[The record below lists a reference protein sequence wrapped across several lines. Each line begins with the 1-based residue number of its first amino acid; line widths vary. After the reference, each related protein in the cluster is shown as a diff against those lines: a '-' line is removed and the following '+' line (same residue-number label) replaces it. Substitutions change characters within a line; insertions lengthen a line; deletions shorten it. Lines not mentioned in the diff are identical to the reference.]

1 LEYACL
7 ENRLTELPGFGKRS
21 QEKILEG
28 IRYFKTTRGLYLFNN
43 AFSEAEPMISAL
55 QAFPG
60 VARASVAG
68 SLRRRKEVIRDIDL
82 VASSNDSA
90 SIMEFFTSLPA
101 IRTVIAKGETLS
113 SILLQSGIQADLR
126 VVSDVEFPFTLLSFT
141 GSKEH
146 NTVLRARAKRL
157 GLKLNEYGLFRGEE
171 SIPCQD
177 ETAIFSQLGLS
188 YIPPELRE
196 DMGEFEAAEKGP
208 IPPLTAPEEIRGIF
222 HVHTTYSDG
231 NAPLREMV
239 LKARSL
245 GYQYVGISDHSR
257 SAHYAHGL
265 SVERIREQHR
275 EIDLLR
281 KEITGITIFKGIES
295 DILADGSLDYPEE
308 ILATFDFVIASVHS
322 RFQMNKEEMTERLI
336 RAVSN
341 PYVTMLG
348 HPTGRLLLSREPYA
362 VDLHRV
368 IDAAAEYR
376 TVMELNASP
385 YRLDLDWRL
394 CRYAKE
400 RGVKVSIN
408 PDAHS
413 PEGLSD
419 TVYGVGIARKGW
431 LSAEDVLNTLPVEKI
446 ETYLNEKRPAP

>member
-1 LEYACL
+1 
-7 ENRLTELPGFGKRS
+7 
-21 QEKILEG
+21 
-28 IRYFKTTRGLYLFNN
+28 
-43 AFSEAEPMISAL
+43 
-55 QAFPG
+55 
-60 VARASVAG
+60 
-68 SLRRRKEVIRDIDL
+68 
-82 VASSNDSA
+82 
-90 SIMEFFTSLPA
+90 
-101 IRTVIAKGETLS
+101 
-113 SILLQSGIQADLR
+113 
-126 VVSDVEFPFTLLSFT
+126 
-141 GSKEH
+141 
-146 NTVLRARAKRL
+146 
-157 GLKLNEYGLFRGEE
+157 
-171 SIPCQD
+171 
-177 ETAIFSQLGLS
+177 
-188 YIPPELRE
+188 
-196 DMGEFEAAEKGP
+196 
-208 IPPLTAPEEIRGIF
+208 
-222 HVHTTYSDG
+222 
-231 NAPLREMV
+231 MV

-257 SAHYAHGL
+257 SAFYAHGL

-308 ILATFDFVIASVHS
+308 VLSTFDFVIASVHS
-322 RFQMNKEEMTERLI
+322 RFQMNQEEMTERLI

-362 VDLHRV
+362 VDLHKV
-368 IDAAAEYR
+368 IDAAAEHR
-376 TVMELNASP
+376 TVIELNASP

-408 PDAHS
+408 PDAHR

-419 TVYGVGIARKGW
+419 TIYGVGIARKGW

-446 ETYLNEKRPAP
+446 KIYLNEKRPVR